1 MTRRVLRRPRTTP
14 EIRAASAAEAD
25 REDGVPG
32 LRPRPRP
39 TAWDDQLISAL
50 TDRSRDLPPHL
61 RRRGD
66 SR

>member
-1 MTRRVLRRPRTTP
+1 MTRVLRRPRTTP
-14 EIRAASAAEAD
+14 ELRAASAAEAD

-50 TDRSRDLPPHL
+50 ADRSRDLPPHL

-66 SR
+66 DR